1 MDLLHIIRRNQNPA
15 PWSEDEKIPWH
26 DPDFS
31 HRMLDEHLTQEHDA
45 ASRRSER
52 IELHVSWIH
61 DALVDGRPCR
71 ILDLGCGPGLYTSRL
86 ASLGHQCVGI
96 DISPVSVEYAR
107 ERAAARN
114 LSCEYIHDDIRVA
127 DYGTGYQLVML
138 LFGEFNVFRREEIA
152 DILGK
157 AYYSMARGGVL
168 LLEPHTFRAVKEM
181 GHEEPIWHSSQYG
194 LFSEHP
200 HLSLKESFW
209 DAVACAA
216 MQRYYV
222 VDAATGEVSRYGQTI
237 NAYDEDGYRQM
248 LTNAGFE
255 DVTLSPSMGE
265 DEGTHDL
272 MIITARKCDGI

>member
-1 MDLLHIIRRNQNPA
+1 MDLLNIIRRNQNPA

-26 DPDFS
+26 DPEFS

-52 IELHVSWIH
+52 IEWHVSWIH
-61 DALVDGRPCR
+61 DALLDGNLGR
-71 ILDLGCGPGLYTSRL
+71 ILDLGCGPGLYTCRL

-96 DISPVSVEYAR
+96 DVSPASIEYAR

-114 LSCEYIHDDIRVA
+114 LSCEYIHEDIRTA
-127 DYGTGYQLVML
+127 DYGMGYQLVML
-138 LFGEFNVFRREEIA
+138 LFGEFNVFRHEEIA

-157 AYYSMARGGVL
+157 AYHSLARGGIL
-168 LLEPHTFRAVKEM
+168 LLEPHTFQAVKEM
-181 GHEEPIWHSSQYG
+181 GAEEPTWRSSQYG

-200 HLSLKESFW
+200 HLSLTESFW
-209 DAVACAA
+209 DDAAGAA

-222 VDAATGEVSRYGQTI
+222 IDAATGEVSRYGQTI

-265 DEGTHDL
+265 DEATDDL
-272 MIITARKCDGI
+272 MVITARKTS